1 VVRKVWQI
9 TVLCIAIFVFAFVTP
24 SFAFYDDF
32 QSHPNDNITNPEEN
46 FGIVWSYLTAPDCA
60 DKGNIPGCEGYMNIK
75 ILDINNK
82 KLYLQPTCVCKNDG
96 YYCDF
101 GYCTETSYAEITSPY
116 SCSNHWIMSVNGSVI
131 GSDGGACTGL
141 TDLCFRIYF
150 YNSSGGLINKT
161 IDLEPYL
168 NNHTNLSVWEFVRS
182 GNEIHLYINGEYIC
196 NAGGEYPEPPCKVRF
211 WFKRRDRD
219 AQNITMYIDDIG
231 TYTGRGVVNAI
242 PHNWYILRH
251 WDAPELSGLLNDE
264 NVLIENHRF
273 TISYTVP
280 YIATNPCDEI
290 RIKHFT
296 TNEVINVTP
305 ISERYGVIFYNFTKL
320 LFHQN
325 KEDDKYGL
333 YLVEL
338 MREGSVIDYDYFFF
352 TWDAI
357 DKPKGTIA
365 WDKDSYASG
374 SVAKIHTNLTDPDF
388 STYVYKGFMY
398 DVYGNKKEEWTITTA
413 DEWHEVDLNGY
424 DAGVYYAILKI
435 RNKNTGFE
443 WDEAWDVASVSEEVD
458 IEGVSYDAKSET
470 VLGGVYVNAIQNYE
484 DHETTTNITT
494 GEYNISKL
502 SVDIEIQMNASKA
515 NYTHNNFSF
524 TPLQNGLYEIN
535 LYLLP
540 DTSHISI
547 TPPAVV
553 GIVSEC
559 PFHQAISNATVNIWK
574 DGWNSSTTTNS
585 MGYFEFVLDNTSMN
599 TSTIENETFNSSEYD
614 TWVQLANTGIVPYTE
629 KVTNTTDET
638 PYVRGVDYEM
648 DYVNGRIKVLST
660 GSMQNNT
667 LYHIDYEKY
676 DATTFF
682 LNATKEGYKES
693 EVYTFTVNPT
703 EIKYVYPL
711 LYGLYNITVRARD
724 AGTHA
729 TIFNFKA
736 TLNDG
741 EQTRE
746 TSSGWLNFTGVE
758 YGIHKVEVGADGYYS
773 AIEYVYVYGDV
784 EKIVYLTPLETA
796 GEQGVGIS
804 YPPHQ
809 VEFACV
815 DMFGNPLAN
824 IYVEATPIST
834 TTGSWDW
841 LLKLFGIR
849 NESISYYTNQTLN
862 GTTDSRGAITFVMME
877 NVEYEVNFRNESLG
891 INKTI
896 RIYPKADHYTVI
908 LTPVTS
914 SIVSSEDYITFNLSY
929 EIIDEEEINLSL
941 VYSDAL
947 GQTQNLTFFVYNS
960 TTLLYSQN
968 FTNTSNISAS
978 YTVPYKAGEE
988 YMWGYSAFHSRFG
1001 EMGRSR
1007 ILRIAWFLDLGISRT
1022 YCTWIAIAI
1031 ILFLTA
1037 MFSFTTVKFG
1047 YVAIPI
1053 ISLIFAFIGW
1063 LPNISIIIITLCL
1076 GILAYMSKREKEVG
1090 V

>member
-1 VVRKVWQI
+1 MVRKHFFLLLI
-9 TVLCIAIFVFAFVTP
+9 FAFVAFLLMQNV
-24 SFAFYDDF
+24 SAFYDTF
-32 QSHPNDNITNPEEN
+32 QNHPNNDITLPEDNYN
-46 FGIVWSYLTAPDCA
+46 VKWDYH
-60 DKGNIPGCEGYMNIK
+60 EGYPNSVLIVSRDVENRMVVVTGRDTGDSWIMLNS
-75 ILDINNK
+75 
-82 KLYLQPTCVCKNDG
+82 PS
-96 YYCDF
+96 
-101 GYCTETSYAEITSPY
+101 YCT
-116 SCSNHWIMSVNGSVI
+116 NHWSALIKGI
-131 GSDGGACTGL
+131 KHGPDTGGIHFTVS
-141 TDLCFRIYF
+141 F
-150 YNSSGGLINKT
+150 YNESKGLIDT
-161 IDLEPYL
+161 SDDLAYYLIDCYPGF
-168 NNHTNLSVWEFVRS
+168 HIWEFVRTGS
-182 GNEIHLYINGEYIC
+182 NIYLYINGTYI
-196 NAGGEYPEPPCKVRF
+196 
-211 WFKRRDRD
+211 
-219 AQNITMYIDDIG
+219 TDIGG
-231 TYTGRGVVNAI
+231 TYTQTPCYIKFNTPKTCYTTWIEIFIDDVTTLDGVI
-242 PHNWYILRH
+242 ETFPHNWYILRH
-251 WDAPELSGLLNDE
+251 WDAPETSGLYSESDTRVE
-264 NVLIENHRF
+264 EHYF
-273 TISYTVP
+273 TVSYMVP
-280 YIATNPCDEI
+280 YIGTDACDEI
-290 RIKHFT
+290 RIKHLISG
-296 TNEVINVTP
+296 EVVNITP
-305 ISERYGVIFYNFTKL
+305 ISDRYGTIYYNFTEM

-325 KEDDKYGL
+325 KEEDKYG
-333 YLVEL
+333 YYFVEL
-338 MREGSVIDYDYFFF
+338 TRGGSVIARDFFYF
-352 TWDAI
+352 TWDALN
-357 DKPKGTIA
+357 KPSGTIT
-365 WDKDSYASG
+365 WDKDCYASG
-374 SVAKIHTNLTDPDF
+374 EVAKIHTNLTDPDF
-388 STYVYKGFMY
+388 STHVYKGYVY
-398 DVYGNKKEEWTITTA
+398 DVYGNKKEEWTITSA
-413 DEWHEVDLNGY
+413 DEWYEVDLNGY
-424 DAGVYYAILKI
+424 DAGVYYAILKV

-443 WDEAWDVASVSEEVD
+443 WEEAWDVASVSEEVR

-484 DHETTTNITT
+484 DHEITTDATT
-494 GEYNISKL
+494 GEYNISEL
-502 SVDIEIQMNASKA
+502 LVDMEIQMNASKA

-540 DTSHISI
+540 DASHINI

-553 GIVSEC
+553 GIVSEY
-559 PFHQAISNATVNIWK
+559 PFHQVIPNATVNIWK
-574 DGWNSSTTTNS
+574 NGWNSNTTTNN

-648 DYVNGRIKVLST
+648 DYVNGKIKVLST

-676 DATTFF
+676 EATTFS

-693 EVYTFTVNPT
+693 ETYTFTVNPT

-724 AGTHA
+724 ASTHA

-741 EQTRE
+741 EQTKE
-746 TSSGWLNFTGVE
+746 TTSGWLNFTGVE

-773 AIEYVYVYGDV
+773 AIEYVYVYEDV

-824 IYVEATPIST
+824 VYVEATPIST
-834 TTGSWDW
+834 TTGAWNW
-841 LLKLFGIR
+841 LLNLFGIR

-914 SIVSSEDYITFNLSY
+914 SVVSSEDYITFNLSY
-929 EIIDEEEINLSL
+929 EIIGDEINLSL
-941 VYSDAL
+941 TYNDSL
-947 GQTQNLTFFVYNS
+947 NQTQNLTFFVYNS
-960 TTLLYSQN
+960 TTLLYQQN
-968 FTNTSNISAS
+968 FTNVSNLSVS

-1037 MFSFTTVKFG
+1037 MFSFSTVKFG
-1047 YVAIPI
+1047 YVTIPI
-1053 ISLIFAFIGW
+1053 ISLIFAYIGW

>member
-1 VVRKVWQI
+1 MVGKAKLLLTVGSIVLIFLLLTVV
-9 TVLCIAIFVFAFVTP
+9 VTA
-24 SFAFYDDF
+24 SVVYDDF
-32 QSHPNDNITNPEEN
+32 QNHPSKDLTKPEER
-46 FGIVWSYLTAPDCA
+46 FGVRWSGGGGSTSYSTDIVER
-60 DKGNIPGCEGYMNIK
+60 KGVGRMVARIKVEEGYNAIAWIHQESPK
-75 ILDINNK
+75 TKSNYWTLYLYATSHEEGQDARIS
-82 KLYLQPTCVCKNDG
+82 KLYIDFYNDTGSKVGGVYFYDPPTNEWHIYEFIISGSDIHCYMDG
-96 YYCDF
+96 NYTKTAS
-101 GYCTETSYAEITSPY
+101 CTEIPSYIRISGEPSGPFGDYACVY
-116 SCSNHWIMSVNGSVI
+116 VDDVI
-131 GSDGGACTGL
+131 SDSGAIVET
-141 TDLCFRIYF
+141 
-150 YNSSGGLINKT
+150 
-161 IDLEPYL
+161 
-168 NNHTNLSVWEFVRS
+168 
-182 GNEIHLYINGEYIC
+182 
-196 NAGGEYPEPPCKVRF
+196 
-211 WFKRRDRD
+211 
-219 AQNITMYIDDIG
+219 
-231 TYTGRGVVNAI
+231 I

-251 WDAPELSGLLNDE
+251 WDSPEANGIYDESEYNKGLNLHIRTLN
-264 NVLIENHRF
+264 
-273 TISYTVP
+273 P
-280 YIATNPCDEI
+280 YFVDKCDEL

-296 TNEVINVTP
+296 TGEVIKVESIGEKGAHTF
-305 ISERYGVIFYNFTKL
+305 IYNITQL
-320 LFHQN
+320 LFH
-325 KEDDKYGL
+325 EDKKNDKYGL
-333 YLVEL
+333 YLIEL
-338 MREGSVIDYDYFFF
+338 MRGGSVVDYDYFFF

-357 DKPKGTIA
+357 NKPKGTIA

-374 SVAKIHTNLTDPDF
+374 SIAKVHVNLTDPDF
-388 STYVYKGFMY
+388 STYVYKGYVY
-398 DVYGNKKEEWTITTA
+398 DVYGNKMEEWTVTNA
-413 DEWHEVDLNGY
+413 DEWHEVDLDGY

-435 RNKNTGFE
+435 RDKSTGFE
-443 WDEAWDVASVSEEVD
+443 WEEAWDTTSVSEEVR
-458 IEGVSYDAKSET
+458 IEGVSCDAKSET

-484 DHETTTNITT
+484 DHETITNTTT

-502 SVDIEIQMNASKA
+502 SVDIEIQMNASKT
-515 NYTHNNFSF
+515 NYTHNNFTF

-540 DTSHISI
+540 DASHINI

-553 GIVSEC
+553 GIVSEY
-559 PFHQAISNATVNIWK
+559 PFHQAISNATVNIWR

-585 MGYFEFVLDNTSMN
+585 MGYFEFVLDNTSME

-648 DYVNGRIKVLST
+648 DYVNGRIKVLSG

-676 DATTFF
+676 EATTFS
-682 LNATKEGYKES
+682 LNATKEGYKDS
-693 EVYTFTVNPT
+693 ETITFTVNPT

-711 LYGLYNITVRARD
+711 LYGLYNLTVKARD
-724 AGTHA
+724 ASTHA

-736 TLNDG
+736 ILNDG
-741 EQTRE
+741 EQVKE
-746 TSSGWLNFTGVE
+746 TTIGSLNFTGVE

-784 EKIVYLTPLETA
+784 EKIVYLTPLETT
-796 GEQGVGIS
+796 GQGVGIS

-815 DMFGNPLAN
+815 DMFGNPLPN
-824 IYVEATPIST
+824 IYVEATPLQT
-834 TTGSWDW
+834 TTGAWDW

-862 GTTDSRGAITFVMME
+862 GTTDSRGAITFVMIE
-877 NVEYEVNFRNESLG
+877 NVEYEVRFVNESLG
-891 INKTI
+891 IDQTI
-896 RIYPKADHYTVI
+896 RIYPKTDHYTVI

-929 EIIDEEEINLSL
+929 EIADDDEITLSL
-941 VYSDAL
+941 MYNDSL
-947 GQTQNLTFFVYNS
+947 NQTKNLTFFVYNS
-960 TTLLYSQN
+960 TTLLYQQN
-968 FTNTSNISAS
+968 FTNTSNVSVS
-978 YTVPYKAGEE
+978 YTVSYKAGEE

-1022 YCTWIAIAI
+1022 YCTWIAITI

-1047 YVAIPI
+1047 YITIPVV
-1053 ISLIFAFIGW
+1053 SLIFAYIGW
-1063 LPNISIIIITLCL
+1063 LPNMSIVVIALCL

>member
-1 VVRKVWQI
+1 VVEKVKLLL
-9 TVLCIAIFVFAFVTP
+9 TVSGVTLIFLLLTMTVTA
-24 SFAFYDDF
+24 SVVYDDF
-32 QSHPNDNITNPEEN
+32 QNHPNRDLTKPEER
-46 FGIVWSYLTAPDCA
+46 FGVRWS
-60 DKGNIPGCEGYMNIK
+60 EGSTNGTSYSVSIAEKDGVGRMVGQIK
-75 ILDINNK
+75 ISNYWGEDTAWIHQEEPPTKSNYWTVYLYPTTGGGAYIRWIYIDFYNESGGKVATVTLDRDIDYSQNQWQILEFIISGGDIYCYTDGEYK
-82 KLYLQPTCVCKNDG
+82 KTAS
-96 YYCDF
+96 
-101 GYCTETSYAEITSPY
+101 CTEIPSYI
-116 SCSNHWIMSVNGSVI
+116 
-131 GSDGGACTGL
+131 
-141 TDLCFRIYF
+141 RISARVEGDFDVYQ
-150 YNSSGGLINKT
+150 
-161 IDLEPYL
+161 YL
-168 NNHTNLSVWEFVRS
+168 
-182 GNEIHLYINGEYIC
+182 
-196 NAGGEYPEPPCKVRF
+196 
-211 WFKRRDRD
+211 
-219 AQNITMYIDDIG
+219 YIDDVISG
-231 TYTGRGVVNAI
+231 SGAIVETI

-251 WDAPELSGLLNDE
+251 WDSPEANGIYNENGHNKGLDLHIRTLN
-264 NVLIENHRF
+264 
-273 TISYTVP
+273 P
-280 YIATNPCDEI
+280 YFVDKCDEL

-296 TNEVINVTP
+296 TGEVIKVES
-305 ISERYGVIFYNFTKL
+305 ISEKGAHSFIYNITQL
-320 LFHQN
+320 LFHEN

-338 MREGSVIDYDYFFF
+338 MRGGSVIDYDCFFF

-374 SVAKIHTNLTDPDF
+374 CVAKIHTNLTDPDF
-388 STYVYKGFMY
+388 STYVYKGFVY
-398 DVYGNKKEEWTITTA
+398 DAYGNKKEEWVITSA
-413 DEWHEVDLNGY
+413 DDWHEIDLTDY
-424 DAGVYYAILKI
+424 DTGVYYAILKI

-443 WDEAWDVASVSEEVD
+443 WEEAWDVASVSDEVD

-470 VLGGVYVNAIQNYE
+470 VLGGVYVNAIQNTVS
-484 DHETTTNITT
+484 HETITNETT

-524 TPLQNGLYEIN
+524 TPLRSGLYEIN
-535 LYLLP
+535 LFLLP
-540 DTSHISI
+540 DASHINV
-547 TPPAVV
+547 TAPAIV
-553 GIVSEC
+553 GLTQLY
-559 PFHQAISNATVNIWK
+559 PFHQNVSYATVNIWN
-574 DGWNSSTTTNS
+574 DTGWSASTTTNS
-585 MGYFEFVLDNTSMN
+585 MGYFAF
-599 TSTIENETFNSSEYD
+599 EN
-614 TWVQLANTGIVPYTE
+614 
-629 KVTNTTDET
+629 
-638 PYVRGVDYEM
+638 
-648 DYVNGRIKVLST
+648 LSPGT
-660 GSMQNNT
+660 
-667 LYHIDYEKY
+667 YY
-676 DATTFF
+676 
-682 LNATKEGYKES
+682 LNATHIKCKPS
-693 EVYTFTVNPT
+693 ETYEVNLSSG
-703 EIKYVYPL
+703 EIEYVYIL
-711 LYGLYNITVRARD
+711 MHGLYNLTVRARD

-741 EQTRE
+741 EQVKE
-746 TSSGWLNFTGVE
+746 TTLGWLNFTGVE

-784 EKIVYLTPLETA
+784 EKIVYLMPLETTTV
-796 GEQGVGIS
+796 EQGVGIS

-815 DMFGNPLAN
+815 DLFGNPLPN
-824 IYVEATPIST
+824 VYVEATPIST
-834 TTGSWDW
+834 TTGAWDW
-841 LLKLFGIR
+841 LLALFGIR
-849 NESISYYTNQTLN
+849 NESISYFTNQTLN

-877 NVEYEVNFRNESLG
+877 NVEYEVRFVNESLG

-929 EIIDEEEINLSL
+929 EIVDDEITLSL
-941 VYSDAL
+941 VYNDSLA
-947 GQTQNLTFFVYNS
+947 QTQNLTFFVYNS
-960 TTLLYSQN
+960 TSLLYQQN
-968 FTNTSNISAS
+968 FTNISNVTVS

-1047 YVAIPI
+1047 YVAIPMV
-1053 ISLIFAFIGW
+1053 SLIFAYIGW
-1063 LPNISIIIITLCL
+1063 LPNISIIIIALCL